1 MKNKKFKKKRNKSQI
16 NEPKGEKIL
25 SSSDDEVWLNMDEND
40 DFIEVKE
47 NKEAMTKRDLK

>member
-25 SSSDDEVWLNMDEND
+25 SSSDDEVWMNMDEND

>member
-1 MKNKKFKKKRNKSQI
+1 MKNKKSKKKRNKSQI
-16 NEPKGEKIL
+16 NETKGGKIL

>member
-1 MKNKKFKKKRNKSQI
+1 MKNKKSKKKRNKSQI
-16 NEPKGEKIL
+16 NEHKGGKIL